1 MDTSIKNKNKTTRFS
16 FDIKPGMSNDH
27 LASGRGNI
35 DSKESFLDIVM
46 DLERKG
52 WLFLSCLERKTPIKV
67 VEKGEV
73 SSTVLTLRL

>member
-1 MDTSIKNKNKTTRFS
+1 
-16 FDIKPGMSNDH
+16 MSNDH

-35 DSKESFLDIVM
+35 DSKESFLDIVL

-52 WLFLSCLERKTPIKV
+52 WLFLSCLERKTPTKV

-73 SSTVLTLRL
+73 YSTVF